1 MRLTQSYWP
10 ADTSEPL
17 WRKTAGDL
25 LREAAR
31 TCPGRV
37 ALVEGVADIHQRR
50 RWTYAELLQTAEAL
64 AGAMLSEFA
73 PGDRV
78 AIVAPNCAE
87 WILLQHGMS
96 LAGIVLVSINPAY
109 GEQELDVILSRCG
122 AKGVFYAPE
131 YRGRNL
137 QAILEGLGK
146 RLGFSSAPIEDL
158 AGYCQSR
165 PNRGELPE
173 VAPEATLQI
182 QFTSGTTGIPKG
194 ALLHHLGAVN
204 TSRFVAARAGFPEGG
219 VWVNAMPM
227 FHIAGTVVT
236 SLGTLTRKGTY
247 VIVPGFEP
255 ELILDLFE
263 TEKGNASLLVPTMIL
278 AMMSSPSF
286 GKRNLSS
293 VTTILTGAADVPKE
307 LVYRTKEAFDCNLI
321 ILFGQTEV
329 NGVVSQTRIS
339 DSAEDQSSTLGSPLP
354 QAEVCIRNVD
364 TGEIQPIGE
373 PGEICVRGYQNMHG
387 YFRDEE
393 ATRETITE
401 EGWLRTGD
409 SGVMDERGYM
419 KIAGRLKDMI
429 IRGGMNIYPRE
440 IEEVLFNHPA
450 VAQASVIGLPDD
462 YWGEIIA
469 AVIILEEGCHRP
481 DFDELFAYSRK
492 QLSAHKSPIKWAV
505 VESFPLTPSG
515 KVQKFLLREWVN
527 SGKLM
532 LEEIDKCAAKNK
544 NAGLC

>member
-1 MRLTQSYWP
+1 M
-10 ADTSEPL
+10 
-17 WRKTAGDL
+17 
-25 LREAAR
+25 
-31 TCPGRV
+31 CPGRV
-37 ALVEGVADIHQRR
+37 ALVEGIADIHQRR

-137 QAILEGLGK
+137 QAILEGLGE
-146 RLGFSSAPIEDL
+146 RLGFSSAPIDDL

-293 VTTILTGAADVPKE
+293 VSTILTGAADVPKE
-307 LVYRTKEAFDCNLI
+307 LVYRTKEAFDCNLV

-339 DSAEDQSSTLGSPLP
+339 DSAEDQSTTLGSPLP

-387 YFRDEE
+387 YFGDDE
-393 ATRETITE
+393 ATSKTICPD
-401 EGWLRTGD
+401 GWLSMGD
-409 SGVMDERGYM
+409 SGVMDERGYL
-419 KIAGRLKDMI
+419 KITGRLKDII

-462 YWGEIIA
+462 YWGEIVA
-469 AVIILEEGCHRP
+469 AVIILEEGQPRP
-481 DFDELFAYSRK
+481 TFAELFGYCR
-492 QLSAHKSPIKWAV
+492 QHLSPHKSPIKWAV
-505 VESFPLTPSG
+505 VEAFPLTPSG
-515 KVQKFLLREWVN
+515 KVQKFMLREWAQTGELV
-527 SGKLM
+527 
-532 LEEIDKCAAKNK
+532 LEEIDKDA
-544 NAGLC
+544 LR